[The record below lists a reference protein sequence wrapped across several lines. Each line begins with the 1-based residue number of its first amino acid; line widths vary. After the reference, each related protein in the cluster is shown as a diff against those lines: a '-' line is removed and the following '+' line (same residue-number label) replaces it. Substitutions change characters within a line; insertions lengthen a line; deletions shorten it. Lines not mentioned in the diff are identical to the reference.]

1 MNDEVQTLL
10 VSSAQF
16 SGQDRIEAF
25 REVFG
30 KAIMR
35 MEIDPLDGH
44 PLDIEMKVRALP
56 QVGVAFG
63 RLSPTRNTHT
73 GGLIDND
80 APVLIVVESGSGTMQ
95 QEGRIESVS
104 SGQAMLASNGL
115 SGTFWG
121 HMPSIVTSVRLDRK
135 ILETQ
140 AVSIDD
146 ALIKPIPAG
155 NPALQLLNH
164 YARILNSDVAL
175 ATAELRHAVTTHI
188 HDLAALVL
196 GATRDGAAL
205 AERRGMRAARLHAIK
220 EDIIANLS
228 GQNIT
233 AEKIG
238 ARHGISAGYVRKLFE
253 AEGMTFTDFVLGQRL
268 ARAHRM
274 LSDPRF
280 TARKISAIAFESGF
294 GDLSY
299 FNNAFRRR
307 YGMTPSDVRATAKQP
322 G

>member
-1 MNDEVQTLL
+1 MSDEVQTLL

-16 SGQDRIEAF
+16 PGQDRIEAF

-44 PLDIEMKVRALP
+44 PLDIEMKMRALP

-63 RLSPTRNTHT
+63 RLSPTRNTHRA
-73 GGLIDND
+73 GLIDND
-80 APVLIVVESGSGTMQ
+80 APVLIIVKSGSGTMQ

-115 SGTFWG
+115 AGTFLG
-121 HMPSIVTSVRLDRK
+121 HVPSAMTSVRLDRK
-135 ILETQ
+135 ILEAQ
-140 AVSIDD
+140 GVSIGD
-146 ALIKPIPAG
+146 ALIKPIAAK
-155 NPALQLLNH
+155 NSALQLLDH
-164 YARILNSDVAL
+164 YVQVLNSDVAL

-205 AERRGMRAARLHAIK
+205 AERRGVRAARLHAIK
-220 EDIIANLS
+220 EDVVANLS
-228 GQNIT
+228 SQNMS
-233 AEKIG
+233 AETIG
-238 ARHGISAGYVRKLFE
+238 VRFGISAGYVRKLFE
-253 AEGMTFTDFVLGQRL
+253 TERTTFTDFVLAQRL
-268 ARAHRM
+268 GRAHRM
-274 LSDPRF
+274 LSDARF
-280 TARKISAIAFESGF
+280 VTRKISAIAFESGF

-307 YGMTPSDVRATAKQP
+307 YGMTPSDVRASAKQR